1 MANFIYGFHAVLAR
15 LKQHPKS
22 IQLVLLD
29 EKRADSRAKSV
40 LEYAKIN
47 QIEVRF
53 DNFKN
58 NKKIESLRHQGV
70 LAYVNA
76 QKKAVQ
82 FADLLE
88 TLTPPSLLLVLDNI
102 TDPRNLGALLRVAD
116 GAGAKAV
123 IAPKDRSV
131 GLNEI
136 AIKTASGAAES
147 VPYVMVTNLART
159 LRTLKE
165 SGFLVVGLADAAEQ
179 NFYQIELSQNL
190 ALVVGSEG
198 EGLRQLTMKTCDV
211 LAFLPMFGMVESL
224 NVSVAAGIALFEA
237 QRRYLNN

>member
-22 IQLVLLD
+22 IELVLLD

-88 TLTPPSLLLVLDNI
+88 TLTAPSLLLVLDNI

-165 SGFLVVGLADAAEQ
+165 SGFLVVGLADSAEQ

-237 QRRYLNN
+237 QRRYLKN

>member
-22 IQLVLLD
+22 IELVLLD

-88 TLTPPSLLLVLDNI
+88 TLTAPSLLLVLDNI

>member
-22 IQLVLLD
+22 IELVLLD

-88 TLTPPSLLLVLDNI
+88 TLTAPSLLLVLDNI

-165 SGFLVVGLADAAEQ
+165 SGFLVVGLADSAEQ